1 MASSEQLIDTR
12 VRDVLETKGTADE
25 KTDVLTASPDAMVYD
40 CIARMADNDFGS
52 IVVMDEEEIVGI
64 FTERDYMKNI
74 ALKGRSSDETEVREV
89 MTTDVA
95 TVDAE
100 KPLEECLDLMTDLSC
115 RHLPVVDEDGALD
128 DIISVRDCMRQISE
142 AAKSEAL
149 QLRNY
154 VTGQYPV

>member
-1 MASSEQLIDTR
+1 MAAPDKLIDTR
-12 VRDVLETKGTADE
+12 VRDVLRTKGTFEQDA
-25 KTDVLTASPDAMVYD
+25 DVLTAPPSATVYH
-40 CIARMADNDFGS
+40 CIEQMAENDFGS
-52 IVVMDEEEIVGI
+52 IVIVEGEAIVGI

-89 MTTDVA
+89 MTGDVA

-100 KPLEECLDLMTDLSC
+100 KPLEACLDLMTDLGC
-115 RHLPVVDEDGALD
+115 RHLPVVDEEGALD